1 MVNGIIHT
9 NKQKSWSL
17 QMSNKRTMKDD
28 IERAEK
34 LLLIYSWTGIVS
46 ALCLIGYAIW
56 GIA

>member
-1 MVNGIIHT
+1 MVSGTIHT

-17 QMSNKRTMKDD
+17 QMSKKSTMKDD

-34 LLLIYSWTGIVS
+34 LLLVYSWAGVIS
-46 ALCLIGYAIW
+46 ALSLIGYSIW

>member
-1 MVNGIIHT
+1 
-9 NKQKSWSL
+9 
-17 QMSNKRTMKDD
+17 MSNKRTMKDD

-34 LLLIYSWTGIVS
+34 LLLIYSWMGIVS

>member
-34 LLLIYSWTGIVS
+34 LLLIYSWMGIVS